1 MLDSDLLLDAYKSTY
16 FPMAEPDTGEIFWY
30 SPDPRAVFDLY
41 ELRPS
46 HSLKSILK
54 KNIFEFR
61 INSAFAEVIEAC
73 SKREDTW
80 ISKEIIESYIN
91 LHELGYAHSVEA
103 YYDNELAGGLY
114 GVSIGGAFFGE
125 SMFYRISNASKAA
138 FFNLVERLKEREF
151 ILLDTQFLCE
161 HTKELGA
168 IEISKGSYMEILE
181 QAIALPR
188 RFSD

>member
-1 MLDSDLLLDAYKSTY
+1 MLDPDMLLDAYKSTY

-41 ELRPS
+41 ELQPPR
-46 HSLKSILK
+46 SLRKILN

-61 INSAFAEVIEAC
+61 INSAFVEVIEAC
-73 SKREDTW
+73 GKREDTW
-80 ISKEIIESYIN
+80 ISNEIIESYIN
-91 LHELGYAHSVEA
+91 LYELGFAHSVEA
-103 YYDNELAGGLY
+103 YYEGELAGGLY

-125 SMFYRISNASKAA
+125 SMFYRVSNASKAA
-138 FFNLVERLKEREF
+138 FFHLVARLIEREF

-188 RFSD
+188 RFVD